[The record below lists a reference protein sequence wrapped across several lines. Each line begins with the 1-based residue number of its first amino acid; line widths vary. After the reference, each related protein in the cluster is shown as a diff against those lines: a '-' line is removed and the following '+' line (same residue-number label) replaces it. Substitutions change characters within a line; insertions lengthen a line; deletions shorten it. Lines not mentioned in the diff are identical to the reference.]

1 MKKLIIT
8 TTIVLGMSMSS
19 FADPNGGGLFQRGIA
34 DEEYYGMGY
43 YNNGMRNGSN
53 NPLLPTH
60 GLSTNQDAD
69 APLGSGLAVLA
80 LLGGAYLVGKRHRK
94 E

>member
-8 TTIVLGMSMSS
+8 TAIVLGMSMSS

-43 YNNGMRNGSN
+43 YNNGMRTSNGS
-53 NPLLPTH
+53 PMLPAH
-60 GLSTNQDAD
+60 GKITNQDAD
-69 APLGSGLAVLA
+69 ETPIGSGLAVLA
-80 LLGGAYLVGKRHRK
+80 LLGGAYLVGKRRK

>member
-8 TTIVLGMSMSS
+8 TAIVLGMSMSS

-43 YNNGMRNGSN
+43 YSNGLRTGNAPM
-53 NPLLPTH
+53 LPYH
-60 GLSTNQDAD
+60 GQIENQDANG
-69 APLGSGLAVLA
+69 PIGSGIAVL
-80 LLGGAYLVGKRHRK
+80 LGLGAAYLVGKRRK
-94 E
+94 ED